1 MNSENQNTE
10 RNRPGV
16 VLGLRAAALAGLIV
30 VAGVPLAG
38 PTAIAGEPITGVV
51 TELDL
56 AGHHGS
62 TCCPNPVPRIHA

>member
-1 MNSENQNTE
+1 MNSENHNTE

-38 PTAIAGEPITGVV
+38 PAGAVGEPISGVV

-62 TCCPNPVPRIHA
+62 TCCPSIGGEIVS

>member
-1 MNSENQNTE
+1 MNSEIHNTG

-30 VAGVPLAG
+30 VAGVPVVN
-38 PTAIAGEPITGVV
+38 PVEIVSKQNEGVV

-62 TCCPNPVPRIHA
+62 TCCPKIVPGIRA